1 MLWRSS
7 LLALAYLLIASPL
20 VYAKKTKIKM
30 ATMAPKGSAFYKI
43 IKDMGNEWK
52 DVSGNKVRLK
62 IYPGGVA
69 GSDVDVVRKIKLGT
83 VNAGMIT
90 SAGLAT
96 IHKAVNV
103 FQMPATYRS
112 PAELDYAIS
121 QLGPQVAAIYEQHGI
136 VILSWG
142 EAGWIRFLSKTP
154 MGPPSERAK
163 QKMFIV
169 AGNSVQTGLWQ
180 SAGFNAVPLPVT
192 EISTGLQ
199 TGLITAVPST
209 AQTALMF
216 QWYQHAPH
224 FMSLAWAPMMGAIVV
239 DKKIWDR
246 IEPSMRQQLKVIA
259 ENYGRKLIEQVR
271 PGEAKAIEAMQKR
284 GLVVDETPPDVEA
297 EWRKLAIDSK
307 ASLRGPY
314 VPEDLFDLVKGHL
327 DTYRKNQ
334 AN

>member
-1 MLWRSS
+1 MPWRSFF
-7 LLALAYLLIASPL
+7 LVFVYLLTASPV
-20 VYAKKTKIKM
+20 VYAKRTKIKM
-30 ATMAPKGSAFYKI
+30 ATMAPKGSAFYEI

-52 DVSGNKVRLK
+52 AASDKQVRLK

-112 PAELDYAIS
+112 PAELDYAVS
-121 QLGPQVAAIYEQHGI
+121 KLGAKVAALYEQHGI

-154 MGPPSERAK
+154 MGHPSQRAN

-180 SAGFNAVPLPVT
+180 AAGFNVVPLPVT

-246 IEPSMRQQLKVIA
+246 IDPGMRQQLKAIA
-259 ENYGRKLIEQVR
+259 EKYGRKLIEQVR
-271 PGEAKAIEAMQKR
+271 PGEAKAIAAMQKR
-284 GLVVDETPPDVEA
+284 GLVLDETSPEIES

-327 DTYRKNQ
+327 DEFRKTQ